1 MRGVEMIEKCATPR
15 LRTPI
20 LKWTD
25 VTLMKTALLQNQAPF
40 LIELT
45 YAGIEGI

>member
-1 MRGVEMIEKCATPR
+1 MIEKCATPR

-20 LKWTD
+20 FKLLD
-25 VTLMKTALLQNQAPF
+25 VTLMGPALLQNKALF

-45 YAGIEGI
+45 YAGIEEI